1 LWILNQEKI
10 FDELLTLGLP
20 PNTKIRFE
28 FEKSNDKFLIMCEK
42 GDLEEYKVK
51 ILNLCLHV
59 PVAQMGQPVFDEI
72 NSILSRK
79 DEPNQ
84 IAIHYRRNEIR
95 LAFIIKDFIY

>member
-1 LWILNQEKI
+1 
-10 FDELLTLGLP
+10 
-20 PNTKIRFE
+20 
-28 FEKSNDKFLIMCEK
+28 
-42 GDLEEYKVK
+42 
-51 ILNLCLHV
+51 
-59 PVAQMGQPVFDEI
+59 MGQPVFDEI